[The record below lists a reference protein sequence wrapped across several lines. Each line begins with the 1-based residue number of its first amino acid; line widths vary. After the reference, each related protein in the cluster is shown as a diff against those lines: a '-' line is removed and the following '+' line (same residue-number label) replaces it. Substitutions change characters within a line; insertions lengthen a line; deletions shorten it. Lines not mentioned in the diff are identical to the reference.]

1 MSSLMQTNSAEA
13 VSLGSLSQSSMSQ
26 SSVPQKVLYFLKK
39 RAFQTKVDGLIS
51 LCFIV
56 TLFVILYSVINWA
69 FIDAIW
75 SEGDVSLCGA
85 ASGACWSV
93 IDARYRLILFGLY
106 PYDLHWRP
114 IVSCVVIVGTIM
126 LSCLPMLW
134 GLKRLTLLWVIG
146 FGSFYLLM
154 EGRLLGLQEVST
166 GQWGGL
172 ALTLFLF
179 ASVVLVGMPMG
190 LGLALARRSKLPVIH
205 YSASLFI
212 DTIRSLPLLTT
223 LFVAAVVMPIV
234 LPDWMAGDKIWRV
247 IIAFALF
254 FACYQA
260 EVFKGGFQAIT
271 KGQFEAGDALGLS
284 YFQVLSNIVLP
295 QVFRHSLPGTIN
307 MVVIT
312 FKETAIVIIIG
323 FFDVL
328 ASAHAAFGSGLW
340 APYYLEVYVFVA
352 VIYWVFIFSLS
363 QYGAYLKRRM
373 RIASH

>member
-1 MSSLMQTNSAEA
+1 MQINSDR
-13 VSLGSLSQSSMSQ
+13 
-26 SSVPQKVLYFLKK
+26 SVLLAPPSKRVVKFLHQ
-39 RAFQTKVDGLIS
+39 RAFRSKTDSIIS
-51 LCFIV
+51 IGFII
-56 TLFVILYSVINWA
+56 TLSIVIYSLVNWA
-69 FIDAIW
+69 FIGAVW
-75 SEGDVSLCGA
+75 SADDVELCRTS
-85 ASGACWSV
+85 SGACWSV

-106 PYDLHWRP
+106 PYELHWRP
-114 IVSCVVIVGTIM
+114 ILACIAIVVTVL
-126 LSCLPMLW
+126 LSCLPMMW
-134 GLKRLTLLWVIG
+134 SGKRLTLTWLVG
-146 FGSFYLLM
+146 FSSFYLLM

-166 GQWGGL
+166 GEWGGL

-179 ASVVLVGMPMG
+179 SSVVLIGMPMG
-190 LGLALARRSKLPVIH
+190 LGLALARRSTLPIIRHGV
-205 YSASLFI
+205 SLFI

-234 LPDWMAGDKIWRV
+234 LPDWMVGDKIWRV
-247 IIAFALF
+247 IIAFSLF

-260 EVFKGGFQAIT
+260 EVFKGGFQGVS

-284 YFQVLSNIVLP
+284 YFQVLHKIVLP
-295 QVFRHSLPGTIN
+295 QVFRNSLPGSIN

-328 ASAHAAFGSGLW
+328 ASAHAAFGNGLW

-352 VIYWVFIFSLS
+352 LIYWSFIFSLS

-373 RIASH
+373 SIASH